1 VELLGSCTSDQDI
14 VLVDGHGFDDS
25 RDLFRGFSR
34 TKDGLRKTLAQAAM
48 MVDVGESKI
57 LEWKFPKPVQ
67 CIVPGQFSFTVV
79 VENLADLVLGH
90 GRRTLYPMFWT
101 TRGECLIMAKPMLIW
116 SKLRTTLEMIK
127 FEHTVFALPFALIGA
142 LLASHGLPSAHQI
155 GWIIAAMI
163 GARSAAMAFNRI
175 VDVKFDRLNPRT
187 KSRALPAGT
196 LSRQFAICFT
206 IAMSA
211 LFIGSAWQLNRVCF
225 YLSFPTLGIL
235 FFYSLTKRFTAWSHL
250 FLGAAIGLAPLAA
263 WLAIRGEFEWPPVL
277 LSLAVMFW
285 VAGFDVIY
293 SLQDADFDRETRLF
307 SLPSRWGIAPALHV
321 STAFHAITVVLLVIT
336 ALLTNMGR
344 VAFAGIAVVAV
355 ILFWEH
361 RIVKPH
367 DLSRVNVA
375 FFSLNGYVS
384 FLLLLTFATDILIR

>member
-1 VELLGSCTSDQDI
+1 
-14 VLVDGHGFDDS
+14 
-25 RDLFRGFSR
+25 
-34 TKDGLRKTLAQAAM
+34 
-48 MVDVGESKI
+48 
-57 LEWKFPKPVQ
+57 
-67 CIVPGQFSFTVV
+67 
-79 VENLADLVLGH
+79 
-90 GRRTLYPMFWT
+90 
-101 TRGECLIMAKPMLIW
+101 MAKSMLLW

-127 FEHTVFALPFALIGA
+127 FEHTVFALPFAMIGA
-142 LLASHGLPSAHQI
+142 LLASHGLPSAHQL
-155 GWIIAAMI
+155 GWILAAMI

-196 LSRQFAICFT
+196 LSRRFAIGFT
-206 IAMSA
+206 VAMSA
-211 LFIGSAWQLNRVCF
+211 LFIGSAWQLNPICF

-263 WLAIRGEFEWPPVL
+263 WLAIRGQFEWPPVL

-293 SLQDADFDRETRLF
+293 SLQDAEFDRETRLF
-307 SLPSRWGIAPALHV
+307 SLPSRWGIAPALHI
-321 STAFHAITVVLLVIT
+321 STAFHAVTVALLVLT
-336 ALLTNMGR
+336 AVLTDMGR
-344 VAFAGIAVVAV
+344 VAFAGIAVVAA